1 MKRPLSL
8 LLILSLSAY
17 AAEPSVSASSEI
29 PRVVERPETHSA
41 GRFAL
46 AVSSASL
53 LAAGTSVA
61 GGVIATQV
69 PAMCTR
75 AAGEPKPMCMAAGI
89 AIAGATQL
97 LVQYLL
103 LPELFRISGDDPSA
117 VRRGWWQWARWPAL
131 ALAASTLAVLAGAAM
146 ENKNY
151 GSGQAVMMGGMA
163 GSAVSGV
170 TVDVLGIIGAVKAAK
185 KSRKR

>member
-8 LLILSLSAY
+8 VLILSLTSL
-17 AAEPSVSASSEI
+17 AAEPTSTEL
-29 PRVVERPETHSA
+29 PQVVERPETHSA

-46 AVSSASL
+46 SVTSASV
-53 LAAGTSVA
+53 LAVGTSVA
-61 GGVIATQV
+61 GGFIATNV
-69 PAMCTR
+69 PAMCTK
-75 AAGEPKPMCMAAGI
+75 AAGEPKPLCMAAGI

-103 LPELFRISGDDPSA
+103 LPELFRLSGDDPSA

-146 ENKNY
+146 ENKSY
-151 GSGQAVMMGGMA
+151 GSGQALLMA
-163 GSAVSGV
+163 GMGASAVSGV
-170 TVDVLGIIGAVKAAK
+170 SVDVLGIIGAVKAAK